1 MKAPLLIYLMLISG
15 SVRNRLLQR
24 KPTTEPVQEKMYEY
38 EVKKL
43 FMRAGGKRLGWVI
56 ATVADAIRDGATE
69 YRCKDCHGA
78 VKLHGKHVQH
88 GPAPHVEH
96 KSRQDSE
103 YCPAGMYFR
112 HHARPGSAGV
122 CLACRVNTD
131 CNRPFGVSRSPLQ
144 EPRKN
149 CLPANP
155 RGCHQTRHMP
165 RFA

>member
-1 MKAPLLIYLMLISG
+1 MRDANEERIYDC
-15 SVRNRLLQR
+15 
-24 KPTTEPVQEKMYEY
+24 

-43 FMRAGGKRLGWVI
+43 FMRDGQKRWDWVVM
-56 ATVADAIRDGATE
+56 AVADAIRNGATE

-112 HHARPGSAGV
+112 KHPGR
-122 CLACRVNTD
+122 L
-131 CNRPFGVSRSPLQ
+131 PL
-144 EPRKN
+144 
-149 CLPANP
+149 LSS
-155 RGCHQTRHMP
+155 MP
-165 RFA
+165 VQ